1 MKSPRLFLFLVLT
14 IVVLYTA
21 AGAHADGVDMNDPRR
36 ALGREDDI
44 RVDAQLVQETVS
56 SSSPLNVR
64 YQIQNF
70 TDAPVA
76 VADKISDVS
85 YDLET
90 ATITL
95 SIGAEVPKNGA
106 MPHLVLVAPGEKKV
120 LSSGGTVQV
129 AVPAMRSPFITVPRF
144 VQIKVNVLRDL
155 APFGELIARQDAV
168 KTPQTLTD
176 AQFDHWVE
184 ANDAIFLNAI
194 PVRWQ
199 AGAARGIS
207 AADRGPAGS
216 F

>member
-21 AGAHADGVDMNDPRR
+21 AGAHADGVDMTDPRR
-36 ALGREDDI
+36 ALGREDDV
-44 RVDAQLVQETVS
+44 RVDAQLIQDTVS

-70 TDAPVA
+70 TDTPVA

-85 YDLET
+85 YDSET

-106 MPHLVLVAPGEKKV
+106 MPHLVLVAPGQKKV
-120 LSSGGTVQV
+120 LNSGGVVQV
-129 AVPAMRSPFITVPRF
+129 AVPNVRSPFVVVPRF
-144 VQIKVNVLRDL
+144 VQIKVNVLRDV
-155 APFGELIARQDAV
+155 APFRELIAKQEAV
-168 KTPQTLTD
+168 KTPQALSD
-176 AQFDHWVE
+176 AQFDRWVE

-194 PVRWQ
+194 PVHWQ
-199 AGAARGIS
+199 AGTRGIS
-207 AADRGPAGS
+207 AADQGPVGS
-216 F
+216 Y

>member
-1 MKSPRLFLFLVLT
+1 LFLLLVIN
-14 IVVLYTA
+14 IVVLYA
-21 AGAHADGVDMNDPRR
+21 AGARADGVDMTDPRR

-44 RVDAQLVQETVS
+44 RVDAQLLQETVS
-56 SSSPLNVR
+56 SSSPLSVR

-90 ATITL
+90 ATITF

-106 MPHLVLVAPGEKKV
+106 MPHLVLVPPGQKKV
-120 LSSGGTVQV
+120 LSSGGVLQV
-129 AVPAMRSPFITVPRF
+129 AVPSMRSPFIVVPQF
-144 VQIKVNVLRDL
+144 VQIKVNVLRDV
-155 APFGELIARQDAV
+155 APFRELIQRQDTV
-168 KTPQTLTD
+168 KTPQALTD
-176 AQFDHWVE
+176 AQFDRWVE

-199 AGAARGIS
+199 PGSRGVS
-207 AADRGPAGS
+207 AADRGPVGS